1 MAVAEVVGV
10 VAAVELVPVEDR
22 LQPPQ
27 GTVLRAA
34 DRQRVP
40 GNLWVRFNNFKLIPQ
55 EICVVFFYR
64 YHVISNW
71 TQCHSIKI

>member
-27 GTVLRAA
+27 STVLRAA
-34 DRQRVP
+34 DRER
-40 GNLWVRFNNFKLIPQ
+40 IPTNSTDA
-55 EICVVFFYR
+55 
-64 YHVISNW
+64 H
-71 TQCHSIKI
+71 H

>member
-27 GTVLRAA
+27 GPILRAA
-34 DRQRVP
+34 DRER
-40 GNLWVRFNNFKLIPQ
+40 IPTKSADA
-55 EICVVFFYR
+55 
-64 YHVISNW
+64 H
-71 TQCHSIKI
+71 H